1 MARRKSIND
10 IRDQAARIE
19 RNLLAAG
26 YGGASRRFQ
35 FVEGVNTRY
44 SQNIAKVYGGEL
56 GKRGYI
62 YDTDRNK
69 KVSRRTYMGLNAG

>member
-35 FVEGVNTRY
+35 FVEGTYTRY
-44 SQNIAKVYGGEL
+44 SQNIAKKYGGEL
-56 GKRGYI
+56 GKEATSMIPTGIKRFPVGH
-62 YDTDRNK
+62 TW
-69 KVSRRTYMGLNAG
+69 VMP

>member
-10 IRDQAARIE
+10 LFNQALRIE
-19 RNLLAAG
+19 RNLINAG

-35 FVEGVNTRY
+35 FVEETRSQY
-44 SQNIAKVYGGEL
+44 SRNIAKKYGGEL
-56 GKRGYI
+56 GRRGYI

-69 KVSRRTYMGLNAG
+69 KVSRRIYMGLNAG